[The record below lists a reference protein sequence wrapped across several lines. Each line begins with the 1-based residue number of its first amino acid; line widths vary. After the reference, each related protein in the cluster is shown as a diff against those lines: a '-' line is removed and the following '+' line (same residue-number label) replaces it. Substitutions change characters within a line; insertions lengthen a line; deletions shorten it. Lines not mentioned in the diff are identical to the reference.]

1 MKMPQPLNKVT
12 THEILS
18 IIGVFCN
25 HQYSLETQDITTS
38 LITWPL
44 LRVLLSELLR
54 ILEKLLLVLGVLFCQ
69 VCPEGMVRFRR
80 VDKGYQSLDHLI
92 SLDGRL
98 PVLGRHNWQADLAL
112 LVNVWVVDLCAER
125 HPGGFEGV
133 LFRENNVDQESS
145 LVVWGGIGNQQ
156 ALPHKQVGL
165 VHLDVS
171 EGFWRSLPEVCKLLL
186 QSPGS
191 RHSSL

>member
-1 MKMPQPLNKVT
+1 M
-12 THEILS
+12 I
-18 IIGVFCN
+18 
-25 HQYSLETQDITTS
+25 
-38 LITWPL
+38 
-44 LRVLLSELLR
+44 
-54 ILEKLLLVLGVLFCQ
+54 KL
-69 VCPEGMVRFRR
+69 
-80 VDKGYQSLDHLI
+80 K
-92 SLDGRL
+92 
-98 PVLGRHNWQADLAL
+98 A
-112 LVNVWVVDLCAER
+112 

-133 LFRENNVDQESS
+133 LFRENNVDQEGSLEKDKRVKRDELYLKICD

-165 VHLDVS
+165 VHLHKARLGPWASNLIPFLYNLDVS